1 MPRWLRKVGK
11 LADQLVDELVPED
24 VQAQV
29 LAAAQLDDLGGT
41 ISTLTTKGRECAT
54 LSRETMQI
62 CDDTAEQRRRVV
74 AFGSEIVETLQQGFT
89 SGDAGSD
96 DAAPRDAASVLET
109 IQQLTAG
116 DRVKAAAELAAGL
129 DQAARQCVDK
139 SVQMTDLM
147 EEGMDSLPP
156 YLQSALEGS
165 GGGDDEDDGDENHE
179 ETGILKGL
187 DRDLEDV
194 QTCLEAIRNLNLST
208 ALTVGVQAFA
218 QITDKAQRSQTLFDS
233 IRGFANDVQEI
244 AQAFEDMNP
253 AKVAAKSKDML
264 RCIRLSDEMRRIA
277 QGAGKLIKMMIQLF
291 EATADRISVLWS
303 ALAFAKDCMLDC
315 VTHVKEAKQLCL
327 EAKDK
332 SVVLVTK
339 SLSVKDQL
347 QQLGHINLQS
357 VQAVRSLSQDGEI
370 QEAIDLATHMD
381 DLVVECSGKV
391 VAMVDRVREGFENLP
406 PILTEG
412 VDVAAAGSGRAE
424 GDPEPATVEPDIAEL
439 EESRAALESADLITA
454 GRAGVRG
461 FSGVSDKANVCKELL
476 ELVEQFAGN
485 CNGTIESFLS
495 VWDLESA
502 GKKITEMCQLVNLGE
517 IMKQFADQIKRLL
530 MAIIALMKAAVE
542 KFKGLD
548 VGDIGET
555 LGSMKHNI
563 ENKVDDLKDDL
574 KDKLQ
579 FWK

>member
-11 LADQLVDELVPED
+11 FADQLVDELVPEE

-29 LAAAQLDDLGGT
+29 LAAAQLDHLGAT
-41 ISTLTTKGRECAT
+41 VSTLTTKGRQCAV

-74 AFGSEIVETLQQGFT
+74 DFGSEIVETLQQGF
-89 SGDAGSD
+89 SSGSD
-96 DAAPRDAASVLET
+96 NDAAPRDAASVLAT

-116 DRVKAAAELAAGL
+116 DRVQAAAELAAGL

-139 SVQMTDLM
+139 SVQMMDLM

-156 YLQSALEGS
+156 YLQSALEGN
-165 GGGDDEDDGDENHE
+165 GGGDDDEDDDGENDE

-194 QTCLEAIRNLNLST
+194 QTCLEAIRDLNLST
-208 ALTVGVQAFA
+208 ALAVGVQAFA
-218 QITDKAQRSQTLFDS
+218 QITEKAQRSQTLFDS

-277 QGAGKLIKMMIQLF
+277 QGAGKLIQMMIQLF

-303 ALAFAKDCMLDC
+303 ALAFAKDCMVDC
-315 VTHVKEAKQLCL
+315 VTHVKEAKQLCV

-381 DLVVECSGKV
+381 DLVMECSGKV

-406 PILTEG
+406 TILTEG
-412 VDVAAAGSGRAE
+412 VDVAAAGSGCAE
-424 GDPEPATVEPDIAEL
+424 GNPEPATVEPDIAEL
-439 EESRAALESADLITA
+439 EESRVALESADLITA
-454 GRAGVRG
+454 GR
-461 FSGVSDKANVCKELL
+461 
-476 ELVEQFAGN
+476 
-485 CNGTIESFLS
+485 
-495 VWDLESA
+495 
-502 GKKITEMCQLVNLGE
+502 
-517 IMKQFADQIKRLL
+517 
-530 MAIIALMKAAVE
+530 
-542 KFKGLD
+542 
-548 VGDIGET
+548 
-555 LGSMKHNI
+555 
-563 ENKVDDLKDDL
+563 
-574 KDKLQ
+574 
-579 FWK
+579 